1 LVDRTILTTMAR
13 PTHYTPA
20 LTRFTVSLLYHEA
33 RHQGIPMTR
42 LADTLLRESLKGST
56 GWEQATS
63 LRVAEQPPPN
73 VTPKAAA

>member
-1 LVDRTILTTMAR
+1 MAR

-42 LADTLLRESLKGST
+42 LADTLLRESLKGSP
-56 GWEQATS
+56 GWQQATT
-63 LRVAEQPPPN
+63 LRVAEDPSPY
-73 VTPKAAA
+73 VAPKAAA

>member
-1 LVDRTILTTMAR
+1 MAR

-33 RHQGIPMTR
+33 RRRGVPMTR
-42 LADTLLRESLKGST
+42 LADDLLRESLKGSP
-56 GWEQATS
+56 GWEQATTLS
-63 LRVAEQPPPN
+63 VAEEPPPY